1 MYIATISPNIPSST
15 LPAGVDE
22 LRALWLDGYLAVG
35 EFLAAGPVSGR
46 DSQVVIAGALPRTRL
61 DAILASD
68 PWVMRG
74 LGTYTTTEIATAR
87 LADGLQLPR
96 SNSFLA

>member
-35 EFLAAGPVSGR
+35 EFVAAGPVSGR
-46 DSQVVIAGALPRTRL
+46 DSQVVIAGALPRSRL
-61 DAILASD
+61 EAILASD
-68 PWVMRG
+68 PWVTRG
-74 LGTYTTTEIATAR
+74 FGTYTMTELATAR
-87 LADGLQLPR
+87 LADGLQLPL
-96 SNSFLA
+96 SQP